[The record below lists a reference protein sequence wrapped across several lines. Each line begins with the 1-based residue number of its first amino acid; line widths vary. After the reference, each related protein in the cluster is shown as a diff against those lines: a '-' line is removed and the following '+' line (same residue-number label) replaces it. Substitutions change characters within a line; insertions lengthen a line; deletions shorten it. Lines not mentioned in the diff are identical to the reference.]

1 MTDLKKLPKWAQS
14 LIERQEREIISLRDK
29 LDGLKLKPKDG
40 DIYYSLCMEK
50 FYLPKEASIHI
61 PVLEPKVRGDEYIIT
76 RQRLGDSEF
85 MGDLCLRTRET
96 TLQIEP
102 QASNSVHLYT
112 RKR

>member
-1 MTDLKKLPKWAQS
+1 MTDINKLPKWAKQ
-14 LIERQEREIISLRDK
+14 LIEHQGREIATLRQN
-29 LDGLKLKPKDG
+29 LEGLKLKPEDG
-40 DIYYSLCMEK
+40 DVYYSTCMEK
-50 FYLPKEASIHI
+50 FYLPKNVTIHI

-76 RQRLGDSEF
+76 RQRLGDSEH